1 MLYLPSN
8 NYAMVVKLAE
18 PKAGTSDL
26 RYVRSY
32 AVNRIDGPKGL
43 PLLKPPYGRITAI
56 DLNTGEHKWAVTHG
70 NGIRNKLIKAG
81 ITDPGPTGGWGTG
94 PLLTPSL
101 LFLAQDDDSK
111 FPLRA
116 FDKTSGAT
124 IAELELPASPSG
136 TPMTYTVGGRQYIA
150 LATGSGKNAGLVALT
165 LPVR

>member
-1 MLYLPSN
+1 VPSN
-8 NYAMVVKLAE
+8 NYAMVVKLDE
-18 PKAGTSDL
+18 PKPGTSDL

-32 AVNRIDGPKGL
+32 AVNRIDGSNGL

-81 ITDPGPTGGWGTG
+81 ITNPGPTGGWGTG

-101 LFLAQDDDSK
+101 LFLAQDDDGK
-111 FPLRA
+111 FLLRRLP
-116 FDKTSGAT
+116 
-124 IAELELPASPSG
+124 AELELPASPGG
-136 TPMTYTVGGRQYIA
+136 TPMAYTIGNRQYIA